1 MTIPQGD
8 LALLE
13 QPIAQQLLTRQ
24 TVLRLAYTWTDG
36 SPRVVPH
43 WFVWNGHEIV
53 LGTQNDAPKIRALQR
68 DPRVAVTIDTIEF
81 PPRVLLVR
89 GIARLEVLDGVAPEY
104 TDASRRY
111 FGPEQG
117 EAWVQRVAQLAPANA
132 RIAITPTW
140 AGLLDYETCFPSVVA
155 RALHRVNGNTGYVS

>member
-8 LALLE
+8 LALLHE
-13 QPIAQQLLTRQ
+13 PVAQQLLTQQ

-43 WFVWNGHEIV
+43 WFVWNGREIV
-53 LGTQNDAPKIRALQR
+53 LGTQTDAPKVRALQR

-81 PPRVLLVR
+81 SPRVLLVR
-89 GIARLEVLDGVAPEY
+89 GTARLEVLDGVAPAYAE
-104 TDASRRY
+104 ASRRY

-117 EAWVQRVAQLAPANA
+117 EAWVNQVAQLAPPIA
-132 RIAITPTW
+132 RIAITPAW
-140 AGLLDYETCFPSVVA
+140 AALLDYETRFPSVLA
-155 RALHRVNGNTGYVS
+155 RAMRRAATPAASE